1 MTAPSDLRLLT
12 LHGLRLKGV
21 AMAPAVADAMGL
33 AVVHVET
40 ELERLAT
47 EGLVAHRDGRLAGWS
62 LTTAGRAAHEQV
74 VASELDQLGSREA
87 VHDGYQRFL
96 ALNPRLLGAC
106 TRWQLRDDRGTPQ
119 LNDHSDPDYDAA
131 VIADLVEIHHGVEP
145 VLADLESVLAR
156 YGRYRPAMAA
166 ALGAV
171 RAGDPDMFARPGIPS
186 YHTLWFEL
194 HEDLL
199 TTLSIERGSEVTA

>member
-1 MTAPSDLRLLT
+1 MTAPSDPRLLT

-21 AMAPAVADAMGL
+21 ALAHAVADAMGL
-33 AVVHVET
+33 AVPHVES
-40 ELERLAT
+40 ELERLAD
-47 EGLVAHRDGRLAGWS
+47 EGLVAHRDGRLTGWS
-62 LTTAGRAAHEQV
+62 LTTAGRTAHEQI
-74 VASELDQLGSREA
+74 VATELDQLGVRQV

-96 ALNPRLLGAC
+96 TLNPRLLAAC
-106 TRWQLRDDRGTPQ
+106 TRWQLCDDQGTPQ

-131 VIADLVEIHHGVEP
+131 VIDDLAEIHDGVEP

-156 YGRYRPAMAA
+156 YGRYRPAMGA
-166 ALGAV
+166 ALDAV
-171 RAGDPDMFARPGIPS
+171 RAGEPDMFARPGVPS